1 MVRFVCILVMNAP
14 SSWRGIS
21 EPPESRPGVSVCWAA
36 THAERSTASR
46 PISLLVL
53 VYRVWRFLHE
63 LRVPLAWIRTIIMCP
78 VDWLGK
84 GQNIF
89 LTPLAQLGGVDYVE
103 SIGVV
108 STSHLPILALAFLT
122 CILQDTT
129 EKRGPGPYLENL

>member
-1 MVRFVCILVMNAP
+1 
-14 SSWRGIS
+14 
-21 EPPESRPGVSVCWAA
+21 
-36 THAERSTASR
+36 
-46 PISLLVL
+46 
-53 VYRVWRFLHE
+53 
-63 LRVPLAWIRTIIMCP
+63 MCP
-78 VDWLGK
+78 VNWLGK